1 MGSGAGQGPALMHHG
16 LADSARRSEL
26 RLVPRLRV
34 AGGQLVA
41 AAALPALGATGHVGQ
56 GVRADEISVGRAEG
70 PGIMLCPGGQA
81 GHPRGCAVPVHV
93 VKGRCLRLPGDA
105 VLTRYRWAPA
115 ACRAGG

>member
-1 MGSGAGQGPALMHHG
+1 MSSSAQGSPSPHPAKVRSLWPSPGSFLGSGAGQGPALMHHG

-56 GVRADEISVGRAEG
+56 GVRADEISVGGRRALASRSAQEARLDTRVG
-70 PGIMLCPGGQA
+70 VRCPA
-81 GHPRGCAVPVHV
+81 
-93 VKGRCLRLPGDA
+93 
-105 VLTRYRWAPA
+105 TW
-115 ACRAGG
+115 